1 MYYHAAM
8 SSDDNTESTTL
19 NGRAT
24 RPVGLGQATLG
35 DGSLARVFREFGD
48 RWEIEKVQRGT
59 EWVAVQRETG
69 GDYVRVVAAHDLHA
83 LRYRMNE
90 VERDLPEEREPDV
103 AGPGERALR
112 RLREDGV
119 I

>member
-1 MYYHAAM
+1 MN
-8 SSDDNTESTTL
+8 SDDEVTSTTM
-19 NGRAT
+19 NGRAA
-24 RPVGLGQATLG
+24 RSVGWRDVMNG
-35 DGSLARVFREFGD
+35 DASLAKVFRDFGD

-83 LRYRMNE
+83 LRYRMHE
-90 VERDLPEEREPDV
+90 VERDLPEEREPDA
-103 AGPGERALR
+103 AGPGECALR
-112 RLREDGV
+112 GLRDQGV